1 MKQFF
6 SEEEGDFRKQECIH
20 MALKLLVWIKA
31 EIQWAGLY
39 INVLWV
45 AMSLIVKT

>member
-39 INVLWV
+39 IN
-45 AMSLIVKT
+45 MSYGLQCH